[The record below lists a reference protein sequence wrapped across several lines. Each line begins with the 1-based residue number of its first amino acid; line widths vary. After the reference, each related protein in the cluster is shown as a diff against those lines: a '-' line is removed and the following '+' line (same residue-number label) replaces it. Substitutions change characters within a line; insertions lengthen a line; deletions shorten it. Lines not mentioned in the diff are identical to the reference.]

1 MALGKRNPDWTRD
14 ELILALDVYF
24 RHRPLKIG
32 KTHPEIVNLS
42 RLLNSLS
49 IHINPADGQ
58 TFRNPNGVYMKLG
71 NFLRLD
77 PEYAGKGLAAGAA
90 ADEIVWNDFS
100 SDREALA
107 ATAAAIR
114 LNTSARKQEGL
125 PVYAVPEEEEFPE
138 GRVLFRAHVARERNP
153 RLVKQA
159 KERALQRHAKLV
171 CNACGFDFESIYG
184 ELGKDYIECHHVIP
198 ISQLAP
204 SSKTRVQDTVLVC
217 SNCHRMIHRRR
228 PWLGMG
234 ELQRLLAA
242 GESSVIAQ
250 V

>member
-1 MALGKRNPDWTRD
+1 VATKRNPDWTRD
-14 ELILALDVYF
+14 ELILALDLYF

-49 IHINPADGQ
+49 IHLNPADRQ
-58 TFRNPNGVYMKLG
+58 TFRNANGVYMKLG

-77 PEYAGKGLAAGAA
+77 PEYAGKGLVSGAGA
-90 ADEIVWNDFS
+90 DEVVWNDFA
-100 SDREALA
+100 SDRKALA

-114 LNTSARKQEGL
+114 SNASARNQENLFVFG
-125 PVYAVPEEEEFPE
+125 AAEEEEFPE
-138 GRVLFRAHVARERNP
+138 GRVLFGAHIARERNP
-153 RLVKQA
+153 TLVKHA
-159 KERALQRHAKLV
+159 KERALERHGKLA
-171 CNACGFDFESIYG
+171 CEACGFDFGTKYG

-204 SSKTRVQDTVLVC
+204 SSKTRVQDIALVC

-228 PWLGMG
+228 PWLGVL
-234 ELQRLLAA
+234 ELQRLVA
-242 GESSVIAQ
+242 ESKSSWSV
-250 V
+250 